1 MFSFYNT
8 LSLQLMNNI
17 FKLREEIPNNI
28 RHVSEF
34 SRSIVKSRPT
44 ELKLFHTYNNS
55 QNI

>member
-8 LSLQLMNNI
+8 LSPQLMNNI

-28 RHVSEF
+28 RHDSEF
-34 SRSIVKSRPT
+34 SRSIVKSRPM